1 MSTKTDF
8 YQTFNGQTID
18 MEKVREFQR
27 SHPSLQVR
35 RAGNARIQVR
45 FHDHER
51 FTDATDWLSDFRS
64 RSLNALCSQLSIC
77 SKLVPQDEVLQSM
90 FRSLP
95 MLEELTLCEQELKK
109 LKESVELEKRNF
121 QRLENEYKGEIQR
134 LRESNEN
141 LRAQYLDYRTKSENY
156 LNCLV
161 NVKFRIK
168 EGGVSGKEIVAMIQ
182 STEDNS

>member
-8 YQTFNGQTID
+8 YQAFNGQTID

-27 SHPSLQVR
+27 SHPSIQVR

-51 FTDATDWLSDFRS
+51 FTDVSDWFSDFKS
-64 RSLNALCSQLSIC
+64 RSLNALCSQLSVC
-77 SKLVPQDEVLQSM
+77 SKLVPQDEVLHSM
-90 FRSLP
+90 FRILP
-95 MLEELTLCEQELKK
+95 KVEELTLCEQELNT

-121 QRLENEYKGEIQR
+121 QKLENDYRGEIQR

-141 LRAQYLDYRTKSENY
+141 LRAQYESYRAKSENY

-168 EGGVSGKEIVAMIQ
+168 EGGATGRDLLDMIER
-182 STEDNS
+182 TEGNS